1 MGDGMGEYKK
11 LTAKE
16 CAERMLEIGSP
27 LVLMHARPD
36 GDTVGAGIALC
47 EIFKALGKDPVYLSE
62 DAIPKRLEFLTVE
75 NTLATAVEGKDVIA
89 VDIASPKQAGNIL
102 EKIPTPLLMIDH
114 HEIGIPFAD
123 FYTVPGLSSAGEAVL
138 NVALELEKMGKI
150 NITKKIAYP
159 IYAAISSDTACF
171 RYSSANDRTYE
182 KAALLINT
190 GIDFSDINHK
200 LFNCKSPE
208 QVRAEGFVA
217 SKIKTAF
224 SGKLAYAEISLAE
237 RRMLNIDFEFFETA
251 VDVVRS
257 LMGVEIAFVIKETD
271 SGEFRASLRSTG
283 ANVAKIASQLDG
295 GGHVRA
301 AGCSPKGKSVE
312 EASRI
317 ILDLIEK
324 ENIFKGVKK

>member
-1 MGDGMGEYKK
+1 MKMTEYTK

-16 CAERMLEIGSP
+16 CAERILEIENP

-36 GDTVGAGIALC
+36 GDTVGSAIALC
-47 EIFKALGKDPVYLSE
+47 EIFKALGKNPVYLSE
-62 DAIPKRLEFLTVE
+62 DNIPKRLEFLTE
-75 NTLATAVEGKDVIA
+75 KNTLASSFENKDVVA
-89 VDIASPKQAGNIL
+89 VDIASPKQAGAVL
-102 EKIPTPLLMIDH
+102 SKLPAPALMIDH
-114 HEIGIPFAD
+114 HEVGIPFAD

-150 NITKKIAYP
+150 SLTQKIAYP

-171 RYSSANDRTYE
+171 RYSSANNRTYE
-182 KAALLINT
+182 MAALLINT

-200 LFNCKSPE
+200 LFNCKLPE
-208 QVRAEGFVA
+208 QVKAEGFVS

-224 SGKLAYAEISLAE
+224 SGKVAYAEISLAE
-237 RRMLNIDFEFFETA
+237 RKALELDFEFFETA
-251 VDVVRS
+251 VDVVRQ
-257 LMGVEIAFVIKETD
+257 LFGVEIAFVVKETD
-271 SGEFRASLRSTG
+271 AGEFRASLRSIG
-283 ANVAKIASQLDG
+283 ANVAKIAAELDG

-301 AGCSPKGKSVE
+301 AGCSPRAKNTE
-312 EASRI
+312 EASAI